1 MDGCEHGMLVPRI
14 CVPGR
19 ISVPT
24 SKWALLHFY
33 TAKQGEARQSEGADA
48 YHDGV
53 ADHFQRFTSA
63 NMVIAR
69 RYGRM
74 VAIDKRG
81 VVIFRDALFPSGF
94 MQGKQGENGAFRGC

>member
-1 MDGCEHGMLVPRI
+1 MSTNMCSRANKCSHL
-14 CVPGR
+14 
-19 ISVPT
+19 
-24 SKWALLHFY
+24 KWELLHFY
-33 TAKQGEARQSEGADA
+33 TAKQGEARQSEDADA

-53 ADHFQRFTSA
+53 ADHFQRFISA

-69 RYGRM
+69 RYERM

>member
-1 MDGCEHGMLVPRI
+1 MCPPQVGTL
-14 CVPGR
+14 
-19 ISVPT
+19 
-24 SKWALLHFY
+24 AFLHA
-33 TAKQGEARQSEGADA
+33 AKQGEARQSEGADA

-53 ADHFQRFTSA
+53 ADHFQRFISA

-69 RYGRM
+69 RYGRI